1 MKVTFNDSMRME
13 RLFRV
18 LNADAKESVSLIGTY
33 SIFYAVALKTL
44 KQEFRHPVVVAN
56 LKLKTLFDQLQIHR
70 CGRVALVNYHQQL
83 KCTITWFTSMD
94 YQSAIY
100 STENLTK
107 AVKQLPEIL
116 RKSFCKATK
125 DVSFASGGVTLIEF
139 ERWLD
144 NLLKNYFN
152 LIGNIIAKQEEMQG
166 K

>member
-1 MKVTFNDSMRME
+1 
-13 RLFRV
+13 
-18 LNADAKESVSLIGTY
+18 
-33 SIFYAVALKTL
+33 
-44 KQEFRHPVVVAN
+44 
-56 LKLKTLFDQLQIHR
+56 
-70 CGRVALVNYHQQL
+70 
-83 KCTITWFTSMD
+83 MD